1 MRRGAL
7 VPRNENHKTM
17 TLLGMERE
25 GKMRYRKNRRDACM
39 SKPNNEPVIV
49 EKPVAEMNAAE
60 LDSALALDVE
70 RLLRFGRKH
79 KMIKDLDMLVA
90 RNTLLD
96 LLGLSAP
103 CEHKPPKENF
113 DTPTVILEH
122 MLDLAAAK
130 GLFDNDVPQYRIN
143 FETRL
148 MGAMMPRE
156 SEILRKFR
164 KLYAK
169 KGPQAATDWF
179 YDLCV
184 VSNYIRT
191 AQIAKNIQ
199 WNTKTP
205 YGELEITI
213 NLTKPEKDPKVIAM
227 ERLQPAASYPKCMLC
242 KENIGYAG
250 RINFPARQTHRLVPV
265 HLAGEDF
272 YLQYSPYAYFHE
284 HCIILHDEHKPMEMD
299 RRTLAQIFDFV
310 SQFPHYTC
318 GSNAD
323 LPIVGGSILSHMHFQ
338 GGSYAFPMQSAE
350 TLCRY
355 RVPEYPDISVETI
368 RWPVST
374 VRACGRDA
382 AQLIGFAGRLL
393 ETWRGYSD
401 AEADILAETME
412 NGSPT
417 PHNTVTPILH
427 YDEKKG
433 YVLDLVPRNNR
444 TTEQYPEGIFHP
456 HREIHH
462 IKKENIGLI
471 EVMGLAI
478 LPSRLAQQ
486 SEAIAAVLCGQ
497 TDAKACRA
505 AAPEH
510 ADWLDLLVKKYGTA
524 LSPEQAQD
532 AVKREI
538 GAKFETC
545 LEHAGVFK
553 LTPDGLAAFD
563 RFLTALG
570 CEKL

>member
-1 MRRGAL
+1 MRRGTL

-242 KENIGYAG
+242 KENIGYASTSLPVRPTAWCRCIWPG
-250 RINFPARQTHRLVPV
+250 RICTCSTALTPNSMSTASSCTTST
-265 HLAGEDF
+265 
-272 YLQYSPYAYFHE
+272 SPWRWTA
-284 HCIILHDEHKPMEMD
+284 
-299 RRTLAQIFDFV
+299 V
-310 SQFPHYTC
+310 
-318 GSNAD
+318 
-323 LPIVGGSILSHMHFQ
+323 
-338 GGSYAFPMQSAE
+338 
-350 TLCRY
+350 
-355 RVPEYPDISVETI
+355 
-368 RWPVST
+368 RWPRSSISS
-374 VRACGRDA
+374 A
-382 AQLIGFAGRLL
+382 
-393 ETWRGYSD
+393 S
-401 AEADILAETME
+401 
-412 NGSPT
+412 SPT
-417 PHNTVTPILH
+417 IPAVPTP
-427 YDEKKG
+427 
-433 YVLDLVPRNNR
+433 
-444 TTEQYPEGIFHP
+444 TC
-456 HREIHH
+456 
-462 IKKENIGLI
+462 
-471 EVMGLAI
+471 
-478 LPSRLAQQ
+478 PSW
-486 SEAIAAVLCGQ
+486 
-497 TDAKACRA
+497 A
-505 AAPEH
+505 AA
-510 ADWLDLLVKKYGTA
+510 
-524 LSPEQAQD
+524 S
-532 AVKREI
+532 
-538 GAKFETC
+538 
-545 LEHAGVFK
+545 
-553 LTPDGLAAFD
+553 
-563 RFLTALG
+563 
-570 CEKL
+570 